1 MYVCRRGVVEM
12 FKIFVT
18 SKISDS
24 ALNILK
30 SVGEVEVWEKEET
43 LNGPALLEKIKD
55 QDAVLSMVNNFITD
69 DILQQASKLKVI
81 GNCGVGYNNIDIAS
95 AEKRGI
101 VVTNTPDVLNDATA
115 DLTWALI
122 LGIAR
127 RIVEADHFVREGKFT
142 GWLPHLFIGNMVYG
156 KKLGIIGMGR
166 IGSAVCQRAKGFN
179 MKVYYYNRNPLSK
192 EKEQEYN
199 AQYVDLETL
208 LKECDY
214 ITIHA
219 PLNEES
225 YHLIG
230 REELHL
236 MKKDAYLINTSR
248 GPLIDEQALYEHLKE
263 GKIAGAALDVYE
275 HEPKIVEGLLALDNV
290 ILLPHIGSATYETR
304 TRMVELAANNIANVL
319 SGKEPITPVTK
330 GLKI

>member
-1 MYVCRRGVVEM
+1 
-12 FKIFVT
+12 VT

-304 TRMVELAANNIANVL
+304 TKMAELAANNIANVL

>member
-1 MYVCRRGVVEM
+1 M

-30 SVGEVEVWEKEET
+30 SVGKVEVWEKEET

-179 MKVYYYNRNPLSK
+179 MKVYYYNRNPLPK

-248 GPLIDEQALYEHLKE
+248 GPIIDEQALYEHLKE

-304 TRMVELAANNIANVL
+304 TKMAELAANNIANVL

-330 GLKI
+330 GLEI

>member
-1 MYVCRRGVVEM
+1 MY
-12 FKIFVT
+12 KIFVT

-30 SVGEVEVWEKEET
+30 SVGEVEVWDKEET
-43 LNGPALLEKIKD
+43 LNGEALIEQLKD
-55 QDAVLSMVNNFITD
+55 KDAVLTMVNNVVTD
-69 DILQQASKLKVI
+69 DIIRQAPRLKVI
-81 GNCGVGYNNIDIAS
+81 GNCGVGYNNIDIDS
-95 AEKRGI
+95 AEKHGVI
-101 VVTNTPDVLNDATA
+101 VTNTPDVLNDATA

-127 RIVEADHFVREGKFT
+127 RIVEADKFVRAGKFT

-156 KKLGIIGMGR
+156 KKLGIIGLGR
-166 IGSAVCQRAKGFN
+166 IGRAVCERAKGFH
-179 MKVYYYNRNPLSK
+179 MEVYYYNRNPLPK
-192 EKEQEYN
+192 AQEEVLN
-199 AQYVDLETL
+199 ATYKNLEDL

-219 PLNEES
+219 PLNEDS

-230 REELHL
+230 RDELNL

-248 GPLIDEQALYEHLKE
+248 GPLIDEQALYEHLKD

-275 HEPKIVEGLLALDNV
+275 HEPEIVEGLLGLDNV

-304 TRMVELAANNIANVL
+304 TKMAELAANNIANVL
-319 SGKEPITPVTK
+319 SGKEPLTPVTK
-330 GLKI
+330 GWRK

>member
-1 MYVCRRGVVEM
+1 M

-43 LNGPALLEKIKD
+43 LNGPALLDKIKN

-166 IGSAVCQRAKGFN
+166 IGAAVCQRAKGFN
-179 MKVYYYNRNPLSK
+179 MKVYYYNRNPLPK

-304 TRMVELAANNIANVL
+304 TKMAELAANNIANVL

-330 GLKI
+330 GLEI

>member
-1 MYVCRRGVVEM
+1 M

-179 MKVYYYNRNPLSK
+179 MKVYYYNRNPLPK

-248 GPLIDEQALYEHLKE
+248 GPIIDEQALYEHLKE

-304 TRMVELAANNIANVL
+304 TKMAELAANNIANVL

>member
-1 MYVCRRGVVEM
+1 M

-122 LGIAR
+122 LGMAR

-179 MKVYYYNRNPLSK
+179 MKVYYYNRNPLPK

-248 GPLIDEQALYEHLKE
+248 GPIIDEQALYEHLKE

-304 TRMVELAANNIANVL
+304 TKMAELAANNIANVL

>member
-1 MYVCRRGVVEM
+1 M

-179 MKVYYYNRNPLSK
+179 MKVYYYNRNPLPK

-304 TRMVELAANNIANVL
+304 TKMAELAANNIANVL

>member
-1 MYVCRRGVVEM
+1 M

-43 LNGPALLEKIKD
+43 LNGPPLLDKIKN

-166 IGSAVCQRAKGFN
+166 IGAAVCQRAKGFN
-179 MKVYYYNRNPLSK
+179 MKVYYYNRNPLPK

-248 GPLIDEQALYEHLKE
+248 GPIIDEQGLYEHLKE

-304 TRMVELAANNIANVL
+304 TKMAELAANNIANVL

-330 GLKI
+330 GLEI

>member
-1 MYVCRRGVVEM
+1 MY
-12 FKIFVT
+12 KIFVT

-30 SVGEVEVWEKEET
+30 SVGEVEVWDKEET
-43 LNGPALLEKIKD
+43 LNGEALIEQLKD
-55 QDAVLSMVNNFITD
+55 KDAVLTMVNNVVTD
-69 DILQQASKLKVI
+69 DIIRQAPRLKVI
-81 GNCGVGYNNIDIAS
+81 GNCGVGYNNIDIDS
-95 AEKRGI
+95 AEKHGVI
-101 VVTNTPDVLNDATA
+101 VTNTPDVLNDATA

-127 RIVEADHFVREGKFT
+127 RIVEADKFVRAGKFT

-156 KKLGIIGMGR
+156 KKLGIIGLGR
-166 IGSAVCQRAKGFN
+166 IGRAVCERAKGFH
-179 MKVYYYNRNPLSK
+179 MEVYYYNRNPLPK
-192 EKEQEYN
+192 AQEEVLN
-199 AQYVDLETL
+199 ATYKNLEDL

-219 PLNEES
+219 PLNEDS

-230 REELHL
+230 RDELNL

-248 GPLIDEQALYEHLKE
+248 GPLIDEQALYEHLKD

-275 HEPKIVEGLLALDNV
+275 HEPEIVEGLLELDNV

-304 TRMVELAANNIANVL
+304 TKMAELAANNIANVL
-319 SGKEPITPVTK
+319 SGKEPLTPVTK
-330 GLKI
+330 GWRK

>member
-1 MYVCRRGVVEM
+1 M

>member
-1 MYVCRRGVVEM
+1 M

-43 LNGPALLEKIKD
+43 LNGPALLDKIKD

-179 MKVYYYNRNPLSK
+179 MKVYYYNRNPLPK

-248 GPLIDEQALYEHLKE
+248 GPLVDEQALYEHLKE

-304 TRMVELAANNIANVL
+304 TKMAELAANNIANVL

-330 GLKI
+330 GLEI

>member
-1 MYVCRRGVVEM
+1 M

-43 LNGPALLEKIKD
+43 LNGPALLDKIKD

-179 MKVYYYNRNPLSK
+179 MKVYYYNRNPLPK

-304 TRMVELAANNIANVL
+304 TKMAELAANNIANVL

-330 GLKI
+330 GLEI

>member
-1 MYVCRRGVVEM
+1 M

-127 RIVEADHFVREGKFT
+127 RIVEANHFVREGKFT

-179 MKVYYYNRNPLSK
+179 MKVYYYNRNPLPK

-304 TRMVELAANNIANVL
+304 TRMAELAANNIANVL

>member
-1 MYVCRRGVVEM
+1 M

-43 LNGPALLEKIKD
+43 LNGPALLDKIKD

-179 MKVYYYNRNPLSK
+179 MKVYYYNRNPLPK

-304 TRMVELAANNIANVL
+304 TKMAELAANNIANVL

>member
-1 MYVCRRGVVEM
+1 M

-179 MKVYYYNRNPLSK
+179 MKVYYYNRNPLPK

-248 GPLIDEQALYEHLKE
+248 GPIIDEQALYEHLKE

-304 TRMVELAANNIANVL
+304 TKMAELAANNIANVL

-330 GLKI
+330 GLEI

>member
-1 MYVCRRGVVEM
+1 M

-43 LNGPALLEKIKD
+43 LNGPALLDKIKN

-179 MKVYYYNRNPLSK
+179 MKVYYYNRNPLPK

-304 TRMVELAANNIANVL
+304 TKMAELAANNIANVL

-330 GLKI
+330 GLEI

>member
-1 MYVCRRGVVEM
+1 
-12 FKIFVT
+12 
-18 SKISDS
+18 
-24 ALNILK
+24 
-30 SVGEVEVWEKEET
+30 
-43 LNGPALLEKIKD
+43 
-55 QDAVLSMVNNFITD
+55 
-69 DILQQASKLKVI
+69 
-81 GNCGVGYNNIDIAS
+81 
-95 AEKRGI
+95 
-101 VVTNTPDVLNDATA
+101 
-115 DLTWALI
+115 
-122 LGIAR
+122 
-127 RIVEADHFVREGKFT
+127 
-142 GWLPHLFIGNMVYG
+142 
-156 KKLGIIGMGR
+156 
-166 IGSAVCQRAKGFN
+166 
-179 MKVYYYNRNPLSK
+179 MKVYYYNRNPLPK

-248 GPLIDEQALYEHLKE
+248 GSLIDEQALYEHLKE

-304 TRMVELAANNIANVL
+304 TKMAELAANNIANVL

>member
-1 MYVCRRGVVEM
+1 M

-43 LNGPALLEKIKD
+43 LNGPALLDKIKD

-179 MKVYYYNRNPLSK
+179 MKVYYYNRNPLPK

-199 AQYVDLETL
+199 ARYVDLETL

-304 TRMVELAANNIANVL
+304 TKMAELAANNIANVL

-330 GLKI
+330 GLEI